1 MLALCMLAVLIGI
14 SIGIVFVFVRDWL
27 YWQQLRLQLRQL
39 IHEHMVQV
47 DVEFE
52 HEQFFF
58 YDHKSKEFI
67 CQGSTV
73 AELQDS
79 FEQRRPGCMVVV
91 GGGSDQALTK
101 FAQELLTAIRYET
114 HGT

>member
-1 MLALCMLAVLIGI
+1 MLPLYILAGLIGI
-14 SIGIVFVFVRDWL
+14 SIGFVFAFVRDWL
-27 YWQQLRLQLRQL
+27 YWQRLRLQLRQL
-39 IHEHMVQV
+39 VHERMVQV

-58 YDHKSKEFI
+58 YDRESKEFI

-79 FEQRRPGCMVVV
+79 FDQRRPGCMVVI
-91 GGGSDQALTK
+91 GGGNDLALTK
-101 FAQELLTAIRYET
+101 FAQELLKDIKNEPT
-114 HGT
+114 GN